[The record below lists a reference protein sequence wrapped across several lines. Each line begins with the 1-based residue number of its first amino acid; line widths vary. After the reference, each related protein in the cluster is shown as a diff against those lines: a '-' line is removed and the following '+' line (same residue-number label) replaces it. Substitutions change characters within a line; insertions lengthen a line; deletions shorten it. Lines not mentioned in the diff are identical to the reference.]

1 MASAE
6 YMSENVRSAPVANLG
21 LVALAALGVLT
32 GLVVAVVPVV
42 EQSVWPIDFEPVNLA
57 MTAMFGGGLLM
68 LGLGA
73 ALRRADAFHR
83 GAGVI
88 GGILMIAFSV
98 SFLVSPLAG
107 LILLTLTTFG
117 AFLTLAVTYLFGP
130 VEEEEAEVEADV
142 AEEATEPAARD
153 DRRSAEVIRHP
164 SWHTPIPAN
173 LPRAIELKQEVCK
186 PHSRLIL

>member
-42 EQSVWPIDFEPVNLA
+42 GQSVWPIDFEPVNLA

-73 ALRRADAFHR
+73 ALRGADAFHR

-117 AFLTLAVTYLFGP
+117 AFLTVAVTYLFGP
-130 VEEEEAEVEADV
+130 VEEEEADV
-142 AEEATEPAARD
+142 AEEATEPAARE